1 MPMVEPARHPPSID
15 AMRGEQGQHESG
27 QADAH
32 AHTHGHDHGHGTG
45 APTVREE
52 RQPALDEATEVA
64 PGVIRVQ
71 LPISLPGLGHVNCYA
86 MPDAKG
92 ITLVDPGL
100 PGPRSWK
107 ELRRRLHDADLPVE
121 RVHTVVVT
129 HSHPDH
135 FGQAGRFRDE
145 YGSKVVTHRLFRT
158 FFDPDEEPDEIA
170 VEEIGVAPAG
180 ATNAQVASMP
190 PVDPTV
196 PRMPWGGPMPWGQA
210 SSSPGGAGRRGAGRG
225 PGRPPWRRRL
235 QYRMMRG
242 VGGRMGAVPTP
253 TDRIEDAT
261 RLELGGR
268 SWVSLHTPGHT
279 NDHLCLLDPEAG
291 VLISGDHVLP
301 TITPHISG
309 VGPIV
314 DPLDAFFRSLD
325 KVGELDGITQVLP
338 AHGLPFDD
346 LGGRAGAI
354 KRHHQDRLQLL
365 RDASA
370 DWGWGTVPDYTR
382 KLFPERSYGQMA
394 DSETYAHLEH
404 LRLTGEAQ
412 VRDDGEDLRYLV
424 GGSDSSAA

>member
-1 MPMVEPARHPPSID
+1 MQ
-15 AMRGEQGQHESG
+15 GEQGEQHQSHV
-27 QADAH
+27 H
-32 AHTHGHDHGHGTG
+32 AHGHDHAASTSS
-45 APTVREE
+45 VREE
-52 RQPALDEATEVA
+52 RQPALDEATEIA
-64 PGVIRVQ
+64 PGIIRVQ

-86 MPDAKG
+86 LPDSKG
-92 ITLVDPGL
+92 IALVDPGL
-100 PGPRSWK
+100 PGPGAWK
-107 ELRRRLHDADLPVE
+107 ELRRRLAAADLPVE

-135 FGQAGRFRDE
+135 FGQAGRFRED
-145 YGSKVVTHRLFRT
+145 YGAKVITHRLFRT

-170 VEEIGVAPAG
+170 VEEIDTSAP
-180 ATNAQVASMP
+180 TNAHVASMP
-190 PVDPTV
+190 PLDPAA
-196 PRMPWGGPMPWGQA
+196 PRMPWSGPMPWGQA
-210 SSSPGGAGRRGAGRG
+210 SSSPGGNRRSGAGRG

-235 QYRMMRG
+235 QYRLMRG

-253 TDRIEDAT
+253 TERIEDAT
-261 RLELGGR
+261 RLDLGGR

-291 VLISGDHVLP
+291 ILISGDHVLP

-354 KRHHQDRLQLL
+354 RRHHEDRLQLL

-404 LRLTGEAQ
+404 LRLTGKAE
-412 VRDDGEDLRYLV
+412 VRDDGEDLLYLV
-424 GGSDSSAA
+424 GDSSTSAA